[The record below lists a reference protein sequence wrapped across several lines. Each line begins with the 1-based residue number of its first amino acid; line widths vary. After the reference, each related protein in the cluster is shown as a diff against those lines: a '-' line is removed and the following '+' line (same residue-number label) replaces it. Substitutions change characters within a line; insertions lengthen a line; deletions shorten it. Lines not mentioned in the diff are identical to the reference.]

1 MKVTD
6 VISVLPNTINV
17 RIRFVNGA
25 RTSNVKQMETRAF
38 KTGRT
43 TTPAFLSALKESGL
57 NDAIVI
63 SMFPLWNVKELYIE
77 AL

>member
-17 RIRFVNGA
+17 RIRFANGE
-25 RTSNVKQMETRAF
+25 VRAF
-38 KTGRT
+38 RTGRT
-43 TTPAFLSALKESGL
+43 TTPAFLSALEESGL
-57 NDAIVI
+57 DDAIVI
-63 SMFPLWNVKELYIE
+63 SMFPLWNAKEVYIE

>member
-17 RIRFVNGA
+17 RIRF
-25 RTSNVKQMETRAF
+25 SNTQNNETRAF
-38 KTGRT
+38 RTGRT

-57 NDAIVI
+57 DDAIVI
-63 SMFPLWNVKELYIE
+63 SMFPLWNAKEVYIE